1 MSKRDLFEYTPA
13 TGNDWSYL
21 DKFFGLLA
29 EENLTVRRSKKA
41 KTASINTATRVIT
54 IPDFSTADKDTFLMF
69 GSHEVSHALHTP
81 PNWSHS
87 LLEQNMHNG
96 TLRMCF
102 NVVEDIRIEK
112 LIRNKFPGFAAIY
125 VRAYAKLLNS
135 NWFSLN
141 HFDRFNIADRI
152 NVKAKLG
159 KNMPFELNDFDDGV
173 YRYVSS
179 CMTFD
184 DVIEK
189 SCFLYKLVVAEKNKR
204 KEEKE
209 DEKKEKKEEPLKVES
224 ESDDQPDVDDQESAQ
239 DESEQGEKQDD
250 PEAGDSEESGDGESG
265 EPSDEGEES
274 DETEDGDSDGDDGDS
289 DGDMLSENEL
299 KKLEKEAKELAE
311 RLKSDGAGAGD
322 GEEDVGE
329 KSVTQEE
336 IDKAVEVDEKGLDRV
351 IQSAPDFKKTKHV
364 APWLSS
370 THSSNALSSY
380 F

>member
-1 MSKRDLFEYTPA
+1 MSKQDLFEYTPA

-54 IPDFSTADKDTFLMF
+54 IPDFSTTDKDTFLLF

-189 SCFLYKLVVAEKNKR
+189 SCFLYKLVIAEKNKR

-209 DEKKEKKEEPLKVES
+209 EEKKKEEALKVES
-224 ESDDQPDVDDQESAQ
+224 DSDEQPDVDDQEPSQ
-239 DESEQGEKQDD
+239 EESERGESSESEGSDSDD
-250 PEAGDSEESGDGESG
+250 EADDGE
-265 EPSDEGEES
+265 
-274 DETEDGDSDGDDGDS
+274 S
-289 DGDMLSENEL
+289 DGDMLSKDEL
-299 KKLEKEAKELAE
+299 KKLEKEAKDLAE
-311 RLKSDGAGAGD
+311 RLKSDGVGAGNN
-322 GEEDVGE
+322 EEDVGE

>member
-1 MSKRDLFEYTPA
+1 MSKQDLFEYTPA

-54 IPDFSTADKDTFLMF
+54 IPDFSTTDKNTFLLF

-141 HFDRFNIADRI
+141 HFEFNIADRI

-179 CMTFD
+179 CITFD

-209 DEKKEKKEEPLKVES
+209 EEKKEKKEEALKVES
-224 ESDDQPDVDDQESAQ
+224 DSDDQPDVDDQEPAQ
-239 DESEQGEKQDD
+239 EESEQ
-250 PEAGDSEESGDGESG
+250 G

-274 DETEDGDSDGDDGDS
+274 DGDEFDAGDS
-289 DGDMLSENEL
+289 DGDMLSKDEL
-299 KKLEKEAKELAE
+299 KKLEKEAKDLAE

-322 GEEDVGE
+322 NEEDVGE
-329 KSVTQEE
+329 NSVTQEE
-336 IDKAVEVDEKGLDRV
+336 IDKAVEVDETGLDRV
-351 IQSAPDFKKTKHV
+351 VQSAPDFKKTKHV

>member
-1 MSKRDLFEYTPA
+1 MSKQDLFEYTPA

-54 IPDFSTADKDTFLMF
+54 IPDFSTTDKDTFLLF

-96 TLRMCF
+96 TLRMCL

-209 DEKKEKKEEPLKVES
+209 EKKKEEALKFAS
-224 ESDDQPDVDDQESAQ
+224 ESDEHPDVDDQEPNQ
-239 DESEQGEKQDD
+239 EESEQGE
-250 PEAGDSEESGDGESG
+250 SEESTDGEFG

-274 DETEDGDSDGDDGDS
+274 DEIE
-289 DGDMLSENEL
+289 DGDMLSKDEL
-299 KKLEKEAKELAE
+299 KKLEKEAKDLAE
-311 RLKSDGAGAGD
+311 RLKSDGVGAGD
-322 GEEDVGE
+322 NEEDVGE

-351 IQSAPDFKKTKHV
+351 IQSAPDFKKTKQV

-380 F
+380 YETL

>member
-1 MSKRDLFEYTPA
+1 MSKQDLFEYTPA

-125 VRAYAKLLNS
+125 VRAYAKMLNS

-159 KNMPFELNDFDDGV
+159 KNMPFELNSFDDGV

-179 CMTFD
+179 CLTFD

-209 DEKKEKKEEPLKVES
+209 EEKKEKKEEALKVES
-224 ESDDQPDVDDQESAQ
+224 DSDDQPDVDDQEPAQ
-239 DESEQGEKQDD
+239 EESERGES
-250 PEAGDSEESGDGESG
+250 EVGDSEESTDA
-265 EPSDEGEES
+265 
-274 DETEDGDSDGDDGDS
+274 GDS
-289 DGDMLSENEL
+289 DGDMLSKDEL
-299 KKLEKEAKELAE
+299 KKLEKEAKDLAE
-311 RLKSDGAGAGD
+311 RLKSDGSGAGD
-322 GEEDVGE
+322 NEQDVGE

-351 IQSAPDFKKTKHV
+351 VQSAPDFKKTKHV